1 MCYPLRCMNS
11 LSIKVL
17 VEQMSLL
24 GSSDGDLQKVATV
37 YVGRIGEYRVY
48 APSRASGSTLEWV
61 GNLCVR
67 TQAPDGRGE
76 IDAPNYLA
84 EQVIS
89 LVKQQLEVDSEPE
102 PEGKR
107 ILKSAGQA
115 VWETAKD
122 LLVRY
127 AVGMSKPGP

>member
-1 MCYPLRCMNS
+1 MVALENIAFTR
-11 LSIKVL
+11 
-17 VEQMSLL
+17 
-24 GSSDGDLQKVATV
+24 LQGR
-37 YVGRIGEYRVY
+37 VG
-48 APSRASGSTLEWV
+48 AHFEWV

-76 IDAPNYLA
+76 INAPNYLA

-107 ILKSAGQA
+107 ILKVSGTSSLGNRKGSSGEVRGWNVETGA
-115 VWETAKD
+115 VASFAKD
-122 LLVRY
+122 AGCGIR
-127 AVGMSKPGP
+127 S